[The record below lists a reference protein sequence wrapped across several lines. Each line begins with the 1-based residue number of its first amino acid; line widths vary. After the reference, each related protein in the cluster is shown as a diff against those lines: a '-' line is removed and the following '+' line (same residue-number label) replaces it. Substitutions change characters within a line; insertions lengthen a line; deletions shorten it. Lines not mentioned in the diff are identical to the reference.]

1 MFSTTNHHD
10 DHHSSTEHHDHD
22 SHDDHDHHDH
32 DDEYSSS
39 DIGLAITFVFLAG
52 MMIAVGGALS
62 FLIPKKYTKV
72 LPIALAFS
80 AGVLIYLAFIEVFEA
95 TYHGFESTDAE
106 EWVVHIYTSLT
117 FFCGII
123 IGGVLEFIVH
133 KLGGGHDHHGG
144 DITSGNNDSDNSDD
158 DDDDVVND
166 KLPPQN
172 TKGLKTIHV
181 ASKSDD
187 NIDIKATANAN
198 ANANTNAN
206 DASPNINESQQE
218 QMEKA
223 GQEEETEKEKLKQQ
237 KQQQQGETR
246 KERTRIK
253 SGLSVIEEKQL
264 MRVSFAT
271 AVALSLHNLPEGL
284 ATFVGTIA
292 DPAIGFSICIAVA
305 IHNLPLGVSIATP
318 VYIVTQ
324 SKWKAIGVSCIA
336 AITQPIGGLI
346 GLIVIHSGVSD
357 VSFAVM
363 FGITGGLMVF
373 TCFRELL
380 PAARMQD
387 PNDQYTSLLVFI
399 GMVVLDISL
408 ILFDS
413 TGTHEH

>member
-1 MFSTTNHHD
+1 MFSTTEHHED
-10 DHHSSTEHHDHD
+10 THDHHSSTEHHD
-22 SHDDHDHHDH
+22 SHDDHDHDHDH

-39 DIGLAITFVFLAG
+39 DIGLAMTFVILAG

-72 LPIALAFS
+72 LPISLAFS

-95 TYHGFESTDAE
+95 TYHGFESTDE
-106 EWVVHIYTSLT
+106 DEWVVHIYTSLT
-117 FFCGII
+117 FFGGII
-123 IGGVLEFIVH
+123 IGGILEFIVH
-133 KLGGGHDHHGG
+133 KLGGGHDH
-144 DITSGNNDSDNSDD
+144 NNEVDF
-158 DDDDVVND
+158 ND
-166 KLPPQN
+166 ELPNPMKSLR
-172 TKGLKTIHV
+172 TGHV
-181 ASKSDD
+181 ASKSDNNLD
-187 NIDIKATANAN
+187 LPANSLG
-198 ANANTNAN
+198 
-206 DASPNINESQQE
+206 DASPVGTTPPPDGYPDSAPQTENENQRANLDGNHNS
-218 QMEKA
+218 
-223 GQEEETEKEKLKQQ
+223 GDF
-237 KQQQQGETR
+237 GEITGR
-246 KERTRIK
+246 KHRTK
-253 SGLSVIEEKQL
+253 SGLTEIEEKQL
-264 MRVSFAT
+264 MRVSFVT

-284 ATFVGTIA
+284 ATFVGTLA
-292 DPAIGFSICIAVA
+292 DPAIGFSIAIAVA
-305 IHNLPLGVSIATP
+305 IHNLPLGISIATP

-324 SKWKAIGVSCIA
+324 NKWKAIGVSCIA